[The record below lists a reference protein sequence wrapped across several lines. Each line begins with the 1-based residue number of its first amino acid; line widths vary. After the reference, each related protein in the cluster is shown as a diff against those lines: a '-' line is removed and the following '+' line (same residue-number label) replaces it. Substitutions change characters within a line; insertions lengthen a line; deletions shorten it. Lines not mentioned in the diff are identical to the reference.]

1 MLHSESPQLSVSNN
15 SLVWVTPK
23 HPGAAPSPSLSGPG
37 IVSKKRGTDGKSIL
51 KANVS
56 QPGNDAGRKGNLCL
70 ENINKQALL
79 KIDLISFE
87 VVLKCSDNCVV
98 ALRGKLRAASVFSF
112 TWESD
117 MSGRNF
123 YREFYRVFCACF
135 GRTCSISDHNT
146 RYCYVLS
153 TLSLNSVCLGL
164 ITVL

>member
-1 MLHSESPQLSVSNN
+1 MSNN
-15 SLVWVTPK
+15 SLEPVTPK
-23 HPGAAPSPSLSGPG
+23 HPGAAPSPSVSGPG
-37 IVSKKRGTDGKSIL
+37 IVSRRRGTDGKSIL

-70 ENINKQALL
+70 ENINKQARL

-87 VVLKCSDNCVV
+87 VVLNCSDNCVV

-117 MSGRNF
+117 TSRRSF
-123 YREFYRVFCACF
+123 YREFYRVYSACL
-135 GRTCSISDHNT
+135 GRTYSNSEHNA

-153 TLSLNSVCLGL
+153 TLSLNSVCLGF